1 MRTAMQQFIARLKDG
16 HESCQA
22 ATMKVIF
29 KVAIDEAEA
38 LLETESQQIR
48 LAYVEGQENVLK
60 KASLFL
66 SLDLGSAGLIFCA
79 CPPQHLGNRKS
90 GRNPTGH

>member
-1 MRTAMQQFIARLKDG
+1 MKTAMQQFIARLKDG

-38 LLETESQQIR
+38 LLEMESQQIR
-48 LAYVEGQENVLK
+48 LAYVEGQENILK
-60 KASLFL
+60 NNKQTSSEYYSTVYNYDKLKIQEDAKEL
-66 SLDLGSAGLIFCA
+66 
-79 CPPQHLGNRKS
+79 
-90 GRNPTGH
+90 